1 MSNTPQRGKTLGA
14 VVIGGDYKS
23 LGVVRSLGRQGI
35 PVWVL
40 KDEHALAGWSR
51 YCVRSFPWPPASEHE
66 QVAYLI
72 ELARTHG
79 LEGWTIFPSSDE
91 TAAMLARNHEAL
103 GQHYRSTILVPWETL
118 RWAYDKR
125 LTYRIAADLGVDHP
139 LTRYPCSRDDALA
152 FDGRYPAILKP
163 AVRAE
168 MNRFTIAK
176 AWPASDAP
184 SLAARYAEA
193 SHLIDP
199 SLIMI
204 QEVIPGGGES
214 QFSFAALC
222 RGGDPVA
229 SVVARRTRQWPMD
242 FGRASTYVE
251 SVDAP
256 DVEEHAR
263 RLLAALRWEGIV
275 EVEFKRDV
283 RDGRLKLLDVNPR
296 VWGWHTLGRRV
307 GVDFPFLL
315 WRMVTGSPVASQR
328 GRPGVR
334 WVRALTDLPTAL
346 GAIRTGQLSLR
357 AYAASLRGP
366 IEFAILAADDL
377 WPAVMEL
384 PAAASLA
391 WSRRAVGA
399 SGRSR

>member
-1 MSNTPQRGKTLGA
+1 MSSARQRGNPLGA

-23 LGVVRSLGRQGI
+23 LGVVRSLGRHGI

-40 KDEHALAGWSR
+40 RDEHALASWSR
-51 YCVRSFPWPPASEHE
+51 YCVRSLPWPAVAEHE
-66 QVAYLI
+66 QVEYLLQ
-72 ELARTHG
+72 LARTHG
-79 LEGWTIFPSSDE
+79 LDGWAIFPSSDE
-91 TAAMLARNHEAL
+91 TAALLARNHEAL
-103 GQHYRSTILVPWETL
+103 GRHYRSTILVPWQTL

-125 LTYRIAADLGVDHP
+125 LTYRIASDLGVDHP
-139 LTRYPCSRDDALA
+139 LTRYPRGSDDALA

-163 AVRAE
+163 AIRAE

-176 AWPASDAP
+176 AWPASDGP
-184 SLAARYAEA
+184 SLAAQYAEA
-193 SHLIDP
+193 SLLIDP

-214 QFSFAALC
+214 QFSYAALC
-222 RGGDPVA
+222 RGGEAVA

-256 DVEEHAR
+256 DVEEQAR
-263 RLLAALRWEGIV
+263 RLLAALRWDGIV
-275 EVEFKRDV
+275 EVEFKRDA

-315 WRMVTGSPVASQR
+315 WRMVTGRPDESHR

-346 GAIRTGQLSLR
+346 GAIRAGQLSLL

-391 WSRRAVGA
+391 WSRRALGTD
-399 SGRSR
+399 GRSR